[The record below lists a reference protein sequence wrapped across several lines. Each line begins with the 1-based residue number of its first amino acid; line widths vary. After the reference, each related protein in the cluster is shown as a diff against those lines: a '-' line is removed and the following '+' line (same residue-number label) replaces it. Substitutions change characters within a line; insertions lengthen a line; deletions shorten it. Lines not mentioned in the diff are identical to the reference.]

1 MPGALG
7 ALRLSS
13 CFASCAWPIG
23 SSLAGLFLSL
33 GPATLMDALVYGIRC
48 RPLTRRLLPLLFLE
62 STFKDQISPSRHWQ
76 TAFPHWGP
84 PELDLALLLLIL
96 RLQIG

>member
-23 SSLAGLFLSL
+23 SSLAGLLFSL
-33 GPATLMDALVYGIRC
+33 GPATLMDALVYGIWC
-48 RPLTRRLLPLLFLE
+48 RPLTRRLRLLFLE
-62 STFKDQISPSRHWQ
+62 SAFKDQINPSRQ